1 MLKTIVNCYFI
12 TSFIQE
18 HNVHMYP
25 ETEKRLHSLCPS
37 VSAHIVNGDQLYDGV
52 VETLLNRVDGTPECG
67 MYPEE
72 DEILRT
78 IGLSCEQLQSHPF
91 SV

>member
-25 ETEKRLHSLCPS
+25 ETEKRLHTLCPS

-91 SV
+91 PV